1 MSLKSLSLG
10 VGISA
15 FLSGGFMATTQ
26 KANSEFQKMGAETKK
41 LSQHN
46 KALQNFDLKK
56 GHLQD
61 LKAELAL
68 QKQKL
73 LGLQQER
80 DSIKALRAAG
90 KMSHQEEKAALA
102 DINRAIRGQEKVIDS
117 LNAKY
122 QKNTQAFVAY
132 AQKWQAQGV
141 HFSKRKE
148 QIEQLGQSLDRLTRK
163 QNAYNQIQDRKAKM
177 GQAMG
182 ELKPTALTGVPMLLN
197 IGASIKASSEYR
209 VEMTRIGNTA
219 NMTREQ
225 SKALGDELLNASVKV
240 GVAATTLQE
249 GLGEMV
255 AGGIDPAQSIKAV
268 DSMGNVIKAYKADA
282 KDVGATNIALI
293 NHMGYT
299 ADQLTR
305 PWDMLA
311 SAANQGNF
319 ELKDIAQSI
328 PSIGAAMKS
337 LKLNGDEGTA
347 SMGAWLQI
355 AKRGAGNASEAA
367 NNFQNF
373 LQKVTSNDAEK
384 RSKAMGFSLREVVAK
399 AQKEGKN
406 PIDAA
411 IEKIKDVT
419 GGDQVKIGQLF
430 ADAQVQNF
438 LRPAIQGWDEYKQ
451 IKDNALKGD
460 GTVDRDAEKV
470 NQEVAAKS
478 EKAGAAWQKF
488 KVKFG
493 DAMAPLWGKVLTG
506 FTVGLTKL
514 TSGIDKI
521 GEGWTQAFVAIGG
534 GLWVGLMGWK
544 IWKIGGFV
552 KEIFGFKK
560 EIKALSDG
568 VGWLSKLGGAAKKV
582 FSFSKTIGKDFFV
595 DIWKKIKV
603 GGQLLK
609 GMGQG
614 VIGVA
619 KAFGQMGSMAAKGL
633 LGVGKSLG
641 FKGWNLSKMLGLKAL
656 NLGKLLSVKGFN
668 LTKMLGLKALNLGKF
683 LVFKGGSALMSGLR
697 MAGSAMGTVLRA
709 GGALARVLGGSLV
722 RGLLTAGRAVLFIGR
737 ALLMNPIGLLVTA
750 IAVGG
755 YLIYR
760 NWSTLK
766 PMFVSVFNTAKAKA
780 TAAWTSIKGAWGGV
794 KAWFGA
800 KVEGIKSVFRSL
812 PSAFTEFG
820 RNIVQGL
827 LDGISARWEALTA
840 KFHELAS
847 LGSRIFR
854 STNEIN
860 SPSRLFK
867 RHAFAL
873 PEGAALGVRSGIPL
887 LLRAVDDFSRS
898 AGDRFK
904 VKAPALQVSLP
915 AFKVAGVADVGGHAG
930 RVGQGA
936 GNDAAGMSVTAGGN
950 VYRFYITQAAGEDGE
965 ALAQRIMRMIEQ
977 KSGARRRSLLGDL
990 A

>member
-15 FLSGGFMATTQ
+15 FLSGGFMAATQ
-26 KANSEFQKMGAETKK
+26 KANSEFQKMGAEIKK

-182 ELKPTALTGVPMLLN
+182 ELKTTALAGVPMLLN
-197 IGASIKASSEYR
+197 IGASIKASAEYR

-225 SKALGDELLNASVKV
+225 SKALGSELLNASAKV

-255 AGGIDPAQSIKAV
+255 AGGIDPTKSIKAV

-299 ADQLTR
+299 ADQLRR

-337 LKLNGDEGTA
+337 LKVEGDEGTA

-514 TSGIDKI
+514 TLGIDKI
-521 GEGWTQAFVAIGG
+521 GEGWTQTFVGIGG
-534 GLWVGLMGWK
+534 GLWAGLMGWK
-544 IWKIGGFV
+544 IWKIGGFI
-552 KEIFGFKK
+552 KDIFGFKK
-560 EIKALSDG
+560 EIKTLSEG
-568 VGWLSKLGGAAKKV
+568 VGWLSRLGGAAKKV
-582 FSFSKTIGKDFFV
+582 FSFSKTIGKEFFV
-595 DIWKKIKV
+595 DIWKKIRV

-614 VIGVA
+614 VLGVA

-633 LGVGKSLG
+633 LSVGKS
-641 FKGWNLSKMLGLKAL
+641 
-656 NLGKLLSVKGFN
+656 
-668 LTKMLGLKALNLGKF
+668 

-780 TAAWTSIKGAWGGV
+780 TAAWSSIKGAWGGV
-794 KAWFGA
+794 KAWFGEKA
-800 KVEGIKSVFRSL
+800 EGIKSVFRNL
-812 PSAFTEFG
+812 PSAFAEFG

-827 LDGISARWEALTA
+827 IDGISAMWGKLKE
-840 KFHELAS
+840 KIGCLARLVS
-847 LGSRIFR
+847 GGFTEHPKIRI
-854 STNEIN
+854 E
-860 SPSRLFK
+860 SPSRAFMQHGRFLLEGLGLGIDRSTPRVLK
-867 RHAFAL
+867 QMGAFAQ
-873 PEGAALGVRSGIPL
+873 
-887 LLRAVDDFSRS
+887 AV
-898 AGDRFK
+898 GQRFNPK
-904 VKAPALQVSLP
+904 VPVPQVSLP
-915 AFKVAGVADVGGHAG
+915 AFKVAAGVGGHTG
-930 RVGQGA
+930 RGTQGL
-936 GNDAAGMSVTAGGN
+936 GNDAAGMSVSAGGN